1 MTKEGAWALANDSD
15 IECKHSKKRKK
26 TLLTK
31 PTNNRAHASFHNL
44 HRALL
49 RFEEWSETKDR
60 SNEMCRERPTSLAKL
75 SSPSERVHTVLVL
88 TLCVDRG
95 ERSPPLRR
103 CGERWGTATKLTD

>member
-1 MTKEGAWALANDSD
+1 MTEISNASTQR
-15 IECKHSKKRKK
+15 KRKK

-60 SNEMCRERPTSLAKL
+60 SNEMCRERPTLLAKL
-75 SSPSERVHTVLVL
+75 SSPSERVLSTGY
-88 TLCVDRG
+88 LC
-95 ERSPPLRR
+95 
-103 CGERWGTATKLTD
+103 